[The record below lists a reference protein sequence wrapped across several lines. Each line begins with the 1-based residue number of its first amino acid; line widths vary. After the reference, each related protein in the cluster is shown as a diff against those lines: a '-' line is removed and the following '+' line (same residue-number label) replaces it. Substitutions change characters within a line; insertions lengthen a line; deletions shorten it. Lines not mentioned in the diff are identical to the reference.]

1 MHFKRGHSL
10 ASHVPASTPRH
21 FLPARVVYR
30 ILPLPV
36 ISLAFGSCWP
46 ILAVMINSTLNA
58 VLTWLNLGCWAACFW
73 WMHRISSRQ
82 DVFLAE
88 LKEQGR
94 RVEALSR
101 AEHALIKEV
110 HPQVG
115 EIKEGMQEVVDAV
128 RENASANATAANI
141 PLPRSPNQPDRPGNQ
156 PRADAGK
163 KS

>member
-1 MHFKRGHSL
+1 MSNN
-10 ASHVPASTPRH
+10 T
-21 FLPARVVYR
+21 
-30 ILPLPV
+30 
-36 ISLAFGSCWP
+36 
-46 ILAVMINSTLNA
+46 INT
-58 VLTWLNLGCWAACFW
+58 VLTWLNLACWAACFW

-82 DVFLAE
+82 DIFLAE

-128 RENASANATAANI
+128 RENASANATAPNT
-141 PLPRSPNQPDRPGNQ
+141 PLPRSPNQPDRPGHQ
-156 PRADAGK
+156 L
-163 KS
+163 